1 MSKGS
6 VSESEMSGSYDEE
19 EYDSE
24 MSQEQPMGREVE
36 TKNLLN
42 YESDDSDDESDED
55 GMSDGEQVLGNKA
68 LNKRKVDIKEEVETW
83 GQKKKSYYQDR
94 EHAGSGSEDDDDDED
109 ILAEATRLQ
118 KIREKKLAKK
128 FKEQQVAA
136 QSSESE

>member
-24 MSQEQPMGREVE
+24 MSQEQPIGREVE

-68 LNKRKVDIKEEVETW
+68 LNKRKVDIKEEVVAW
-83 GQKKKSYYQDR
+83 GQKKKSYY
-94 EHAGSGSEDDDDDED
+94 
-109 ILAEATRLQ
+109 
-118 KIREKKLAKK
+118 
-128 FKEQQVAA
+128 
-136 QSSESE
+136 